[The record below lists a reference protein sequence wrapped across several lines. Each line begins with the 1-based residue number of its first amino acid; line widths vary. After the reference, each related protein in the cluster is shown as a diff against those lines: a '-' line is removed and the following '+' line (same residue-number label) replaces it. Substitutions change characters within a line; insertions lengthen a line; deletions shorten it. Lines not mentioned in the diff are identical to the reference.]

1 MSLLA
6 PISQQDHDTA
16 RIANVTARMIRACHD
31 YGRLESDVELVCV
44 SKGFSADAILPVL
57 EAGQRIFGENR
68 VQEAAQ
74 KWPKLRGK
82 FPDLKLHLIGP
93 LQSNKAADAVA
104 LFDVIQTV
112 DRPKIAMAIAD
123 AIAKNGQ
130 APRLFIQVNT
140 AQESQKAG
148 VAPPDLGALLAF
160 CRDEAKLNIEGL
172 MCIPPHDQLASPH
185 FAFLAKLAAEFG
197 LRDLSMGMS
206 EDFELAIQLGATYV
220 RIGSAIFG
228 TRRRNG

>member
-1 MSLLA
+1 
-6 PISQQDHDTA
+6 
-16 RIANVTARMIRACHD
+16 
-31 YGRLESDVELVCV
+31 
-44 SKGFSADAILPVL
+44 
-57 EAGQRIFGENR
+57 
-68 VQEAAQ
+68 
-74 KWPKLRGK
+74 
-82 FPDLKLHLIGP
+82 
-93 LQSNKAADAVA
+93 
-104 LFDVIQTV
+104 
-112 DRPKIAMAIAD
+112 MAIAD

-160 CRDEAKLNIEGL
+160 CRDEAKLDIEGL

-185 FAFLAKLAAEFG
+185 FAFLAQLAAKFG